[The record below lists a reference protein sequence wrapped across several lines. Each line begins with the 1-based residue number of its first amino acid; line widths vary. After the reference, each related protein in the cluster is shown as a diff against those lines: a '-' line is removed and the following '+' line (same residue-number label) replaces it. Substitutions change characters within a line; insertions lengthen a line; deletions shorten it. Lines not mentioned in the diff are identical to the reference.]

1 MKNIKLQNN
10 AQILNELY
18 CGSACTMLGYMPEE
32 LHLYVDELKENGF
45 LKDEFTVYETSGE
58 EFNNVFGLDDP
69 FPNDL
74 NIFIISLEDMKDI
87 PRFAVSLRFERGY
100 RWLDDI
106 VNNSRK
112 ES

>member
-18 CGSACTMLGYMPEE
+18 DGSACTMLGYMPEE
-32 LHLYVDELKENGF
+32 LHLYINELKENGY
-45 LKDEFTVYETSGE
+45 LNDEFTVYETSGE
-58 EFNNVFGLDDP
+58 ELNSVFDLTNP

-74 NIFIISLEDMKDI
+74 NVFIISLDDMKNI
-87 PRFAVSLRFERGY
+87 SKFAVGLRFRRGY
-100 RWLDDI
+100 RWLDD
-106 VNNSRK
+106 VVDNARR